1 MGIKDIAKKAGV
13 SVATVSRVLN
23 GTKFVSGEL
32 EQKVRHAIEE
42 DGYVANHVARSM
54 VLKKTFTAGLIIPNI
69 SEMFQQIVFSSV
81 EETLE
86 RADYKIIVY
95 RVKDQPGHE
104 KVYLDLLLQNR
115 TDGIILMHETKNPE
129 IYTQLQ
135 KSNIPIV
142 LSGIDIPSL
151 NFPQVRIDDYQAAFD
166 GTSYLIAKGHRKIGL
181 ISGWGHSVGD
191 IRAFGYRDSLEKA
204 DIDFD
209 EGLIM
214 MGGYSIESGYG
225 AMKSLLKKR
234 DDMSAVFVL
243 SDEMAVGAYRAII
256 ETGKRIPDDISV
268 LGFDGID
275 IGHYLSPSLTT
286 VRQPIREI
294 GKKSAEML
302 LQMMN
307 GDRIYTRKLIMAHEI
322 VERESCR
329 DLSVE

>member
-1 MGIKDIAKKAGV
+1 
-13 SVATVSRVLN
+13 
-23 GTKFVSGEL
+23 
-32 EQKVRHAIEE
+32 
-42 DGYVANHVARSM
+42 
-54 VLKKTFTAGLIIPNI
+54 
-69 SEMFQQIVFSSV
+69 VFSSV

>member
-23 GTKFVSGEL
+23 GTKFVSDEL
-32 EQKVRHAIEE
+32 EKKVRHAIEE

-86 RADYKIIVY
+86 QADYKIIVY

-115 TDGIILMHETKNPE
+115 TDGIILMHETNNPE
-129 IYTQLQ
+129 IYSQLQ
-135 KSNIPIV
+135 KTDIPIV

-166 GTSYLIAKGHRKIGL
+166 GTSYLIGQGHQKIGL

-191 IRAFGYRDSLEKA
+191 IRVPGYRASLEKA
-204 DIDFD
+204 GIDFD
-209 EGLIM
+209 ESLVV
-214 MGGYSIESGYG
+214 MGGYTIESGYR
-225 AMKSLLKKR
+225 AMKSLQER
-234 DDMSAVFVL
+234 HTNMSAVFVL
-243 SDEMAVGAYRAII
+243 SDEMAVGAYRAIA
-256 ETGKRIPDDISV
+256 ETGKRIPNDISV

-275 IGHYLSPSLTT
+275 IGHYLNPSLTT

-302 LQMMN
+302 LQMMK
-307 GDRIYTRKLIMAHEI
+307 GEHIYTSKLIMAHEI

-329 DLSVE
+329 KMSG